1 MKCYRVKLQL
11 AKEKTIE
18 YDRTIKAPGDIV
30 AFINNQERYDLSAN
44 ERTVVIALDTKNHI
58 IAYSEIGVGAI
69 DNCGIDIPSIFRFL
83 FTTNASRFILTHNHP
98 SGDSTPSPLDITTT
112 KELLKASKLMRLT
125 MLDHIVIGDNEYT
138 SILSKMKEGK

>member
-1 MKCYRVKLQL
+1 MRCYKVRLQL
-11 AKEKTIE
+11 TKEKAIE
-18 YDRTIKAPGDIV
+18 YDHKIKAPGDIV
-30 AFINNQERYDLSAN
+30 AFINSQEGYDLSAN
-44 ERTVVIALDTKNHI
+44 ERAVVIALDTKNHI

-69 DNCGIDIPSIFRFL
+69 DNCNIDIPSVFRFL
-83 FTTNASRFILTHNHP
+83 FTTNSSRFIVTHNHP

-138 SILSKMKEGK
+138 SILSKIKEGK